1 MKHLRFTSTHEW
13 LNTEG
18 DTKSV
23 GITKHAQSLLGDMVY
38 VELPSVG
45 TQVSAG
51 EEIGVLESVKAAA
64 EIYAPISGVIAAVNP
79 RVTEEP
85 ALVNKDPYGE
95 GWLVT
100 IQPHQAQEAL
110 EEINGLFKEEDYLE
124 DIAAEGH

>member
-13 LNTEG
+13 LNTEE
-18 DTKSV
+18 DTMSV

-45 TQVSAG
+45 TEVKAG
-51 EEIGVLESVKAAA
+51 EEMGVLESVKAAA
-64 EIYAPISGVIAAVNP
+64 EIYAPISGVITSVNA

-85 ALVNKDPYGE
+85 ELLNKDPYGE
-95 GWLVT
+95 GWLVK
-100 IQPHQAQEAL
+100 IQPNQPEEARD
-110 EEINGLFKEEDYLE
+110 EINELFKETDYLE